1 GKTIVGGLIG
11 GLVGVEWI
19 KRRLGVTIATGDLL
33 VGPLLLGIARGR
45 FGCSLSGLADQ
56 SYGVAT
62 RLPWGVDFGDGITRH
77 PTQIYEIVFLCA
89 LAPLLV
95 TLGDRVHAV
104 GDRFKLFLFSYLAF
118 RLVVDFI
125 KPGVR
130 LGGLSAIQWV
140 CLATLAFYAPRGA
153 RLAAGMRRG

>member
-77 PTQIYEIVFLCA
+77 PTQVYEIVFLA
-89 LAPLLV
+89 VLAGAFAAIGGRLSR
-95 TLGDRVHAV
+95 G
-104 GDRFKLFLFSYLAF
+104 GDRFKLFMLGYMMF
-118 RLVVDFI
+118 RVAVDFI
-125 KPGVR
+125 KPASRV
-130 LGGLSAIQWV
+130 GGLSVIQW
-140 CLATLAFYAPRGA
+140 A
-153 RLAAGMRRG
+153 